1 MAAEKLVTR
10 DKKVAFMGVGKAN
23 AETFTRMTKFTSM
36 SKSSNPVEYSR
47 TYVDEAS
54 ERSDVTGYAPS
65 ISYGFDQYE
74 NNTVHQDIIGITE
87 GEAVGDDAIRTIL
100 IVDFTQPVGDSG
112 SNKYKAIKRNYS
124 VIPDSDGGDDSAY
137 TYSGNFKSSGDKA
150 EVTVTSSDN
159 WQTCT
164 IDAE

>member
-1 MAAEKLVTR
+1 MATEKLVTR
-10 DKKVAFMGVGKAN
+10 DKKVAFLGVGKAD
-23 AETFTRMTKFTSM
+23 ATAFTRMTKFTSM
-36 SKSSNPVEYSR
+36 SKSSNPTEYTRS
-47 TYVDEAS
+47 YVDESS

-74 NNTVHQDIIGITE
+74 NNTVHEDIIGITE

-100 IVDFTQPVGDSG
+100 IVDFTQEGTETG
-112 SNKYKAIKRNYS
+112 QYKAIKRNYS

-137 TYSGNFKSSGDKA
+137 TYSGNFKSSGDKE
-150 EVTVTSSDN
+150 EVTVTSADN

-164 IDAE
+164 IVTE